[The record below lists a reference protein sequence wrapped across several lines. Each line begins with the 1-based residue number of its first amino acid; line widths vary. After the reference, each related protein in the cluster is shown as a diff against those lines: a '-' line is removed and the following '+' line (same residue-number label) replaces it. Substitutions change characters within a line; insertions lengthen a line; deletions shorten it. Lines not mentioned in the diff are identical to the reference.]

1 MNETKTKQSVTQQ
14 KSNWK
19 PWQIVLVIL
28 LGLCALPVVVPVGLG
43 LLAAAVGI
51 AVALGACVLGLLA
64 CSAACGIGMILVLA
78 ALLLG
83 GLFFIGTG
91 IVSMFHAVG
100 SGFAIL
106 GSGFMMTGSAI
117 LGTALLIGLVWLIWK
132 GILWIRARLAE
143 RKSRQRGRP
152 EPGSARRTDDGTSA
166 AERTATD
173 FTCWRE
179 RRRTAMKNKILKK
192 TLRSRQVWAA
202 AASVLALGLRW
213 EEARCFIWIT
223 KEFI

>member
-132 GILWIRARLAE
+132 GVLWIRSKAGGKKKAGSAE
-143 RKSRQRGRP
+143 P
-152 EPGSARRTDDGTSA
+152 EPEAAPGEQMTGTSA
-166 AERTATD
+166 AETD
-173 FTCWRE
+173 SNGFHLLE
-179 RRRTAMKNKILKK
+179 KK
-192 TLRSRQVWAA
+192 
-202 AASVLALGLRW
+202 
-213 EEARCFIWIT
+213 EADSDE
-223 KEFI
+223 K

>member
-43 LLAAAVGI
+43 LLAAVVGI

-83 GLFFIGTG
+83 GLFFI
-91 IVSMFHAVG
+91 V
-100 SGFAIL
+100 
-106 GSGFMMTGSAI
+106 TGSAI

-132 GILWIRARLAE
+132 GILWIRSKAGGKKKAGSAE
-143 RKSRQRGRP
+143 P
-152 EPGSARRTDDGTSA
+152 EPEAAPGEQMTGTSA
-166 AERTATD
+166 AETD
-173 FTCWRE
+173 SNGFHLLE
-179 RRRTAMKNKILKK
+179 R
-192 TLRSRQVWAA
+192 
-202 AASVLALGLRW
+202 
-213 EEARCFIWIT
+213 
-223 KEFI
+223 KETDSDEK

>member
-43 LLAAAVGI
+43 LLAAVVGI
-51 AVALGACVLGLLA
+51 AVALGACVLGLLV

-100 SGFAIL
+100 SGFTIL

-132 GILWIRARLAE
+132 GILWIRSKAGGKKKAG
-143 RKSRQRGRP
+143 SAGP
-152 EPGSARRTDDGTSA
+152 EPEAVPGEQMTGTSA
-166 AERTATD
+166 AETD
-173 FTCWRE
+173 SNGFHLLE
-179 RRRTAMKNKILKK
+179 R
-192 TLRSRQVWAA
+192 
-202 AASVLALGLRW
+202 
-213 EEARCFIWIT
+213 
-223 KEFI
+223 KETDSDEK

>member
-1 MNETKTKQSVTQQ
+1 M
-14 KSNWK
+14 
-19 PWQIVLVIL
+19 
-28 LGLCALPVVVPVGLG
+28 VPVGIG

-51 AVALGACVLGLLA
+51 AMALGACVLGLLA

-83 GLFFIGTG
+83 GLLFIGTG

-132 GILWIRARLAE
+132 GILWIRSKAGGKKKAGIAE
-143 RKSRQRGRP
+143 QEP
-152 EPGSARRTDDGTSA
+152 EAAPGEQMTGTSA
-166 AERTATD
+166 AETD
-173 FTCWRE
+173 SNGFHLLE
-179 RRRTAMKNKILKK
+179 KK
-192 TLRSRQVWAA
+192 
-202 AASVLALGLRW
+202 
-213 EEARCFIWIT
+213 EADSDE
-223 KEFI
+223 K

>member
-43 LLAAAVGI
+43 LLAAVVGI

-83 GLFFIGTG
+83 GVYGGLSGAIGMGIADLMDPVYITG
-91 IVSMFHAVG
+91 
-100 SGFAIL
+100 GFAIL

-132 GILWIRARLAE
+132 GILWIRSKAGGKKKAGSAE
-143 RKSRQRGRP
+143 P
-152 EPGSARRTDDGTSA
+152 EPEAAPGEQMTGTSA
-166 AERTATD
+166 AETD
-173 FTCWRE
+173 SNGFHLLE
-179 RRRTAMKNKILKK
+179 R
-192 TLRSRQVWAA
+192 
-202 AASVLALGLRW
+202 
-213 EEARCFIWIT
+213 
-223 KEFI
+223 KETDSDEK

>member
-19 PWQIVLVIL
+19 PWQIVLVIV
-28 LGLCALPVVVPVGLG
+28 LGLCALPVVVPVGIG

-132 GILWIRARLAE
+132 GILWIRSKAGGKKKAGSAE
-143 RKSRQRGRP
+143 P
-152 EPGSARRTDDGTSA
+152 EPEAAPGEQMTGTSA
-166 AERTATD
+166 AETD
-173 FTCWRE
+173 SNGFHLLE
-179 RRRTAMKNKILKK
+179 R
-192 TLRSRQVWAA
+192 
-202 AASVLALGLRW
+202 
-213 EEARCFIWIT
+213 
-223 KEFI
+223 KETDSDEK

>member
-19 PWQIVLVIL
+19 PWQIVLVVI
-28 LGLCALPVVVPVGLG
+28 LGLCALPVLVPVGIG

-51 AVALGACVLGLLA
+51 AMALGACLLGLLA

-91 IVSMFHAVG
+91 IVSMFHAAG

-106 GSGFMMTGSAI
+106 GSGFVMTGSAI

-132 GILWIRARLAE
+132 GILWIRSKVGGKKKA
-143 RKSRQRGRP
+143 
-152 EPGSARRTDDGTSA
+152 GSA
-166 AERTATD
+166 E
-173 FTCWRE
+173 
-179 RRRTAMKNKILKK
+179 K
-192 TLRSRQVWAA
+192 AA
-202 AASVLALGLRW
+202 AAKEDVAQGDAA
-213 EEARCFIWIT
+213 EEFRYGAEADGATESSRGCAETGDAGFHLLEE
-223 KEFI
+223 KEADSDEK

>member
-28 LGLCALPVVVPVGLG
+28 LGLCALPVVVPVGFG

-51 AVALGACVLGLLA
+51 AVALGACVLGLLI

-100 SGFAIL
+100 SGF
-106 GSGFMMTGSAI
+106 MMTGSAI

-132 GILWIRARLAE
+132 GILWIRSKAGGKKKAGSAE
-143 RKSRQRGRP
+143 P
-152 EPGSARRTDDGTSA
+152 EPEAAPGEQMTGTSA
-166 AERTATD
+166 AETD
-173 FTCWRE
+173 SNGFHLLE
-179 RRRTAMKNKILKK
+179 R
-192 TLRSRQVWAA
+192 
-202 AASVLALGLRW
+202 
-213 EEARCFIWIT
+213 
-223 KEFI
+223 KETDSDEK

>member
-28 LGLCALPVVVPVGLG
+28 LGLCALPVVVPVGFG

-91 IVSMFHAVG
+91 IVSVSMFHAVG

-132 GILWIRARLAE
+132 GILWIRSKVGGKKKAGIAE
-143 RKSRQRGRP
+143 P
-152 EPGSARRTDDGTSA
+152 EPEAAPGEQMTGTSA
-166 AERTATD
+166 AETD
-173 FTCWRE
+173 SNGFHLLE
-179 RRRTAMKNKILKK
+179 KK
-192 TLRSRQVWAA
+192 
-202 AASVLALGLRW
+202 
-213 EEARCFIWIT
+213 EADSDE
-223 KEFI
+223 K

>member
-117 LGTALLIGLVWLIWK
+117 LGTALLIGLLWLIWK
-132 GILWIRARLAE
+132 GILWIRSKVGGKKKAGSAE
-143 RKSRQRGRP
+143 P
-152 EPGSARRTDDGTSA
+152 EPEAAPGEQMTGTSA
-166 AERTATD
+166 AETD
-173 FTCWRE
+173 SNGFHLLE
-179 RRRTAMKNKILKK
+179 KK
-192 TLRSRQVWAA
+192 
-202 AASVLALGLRW
+202 
-213 EEARCFIWIT
+213 EADSDE
-223 KEFI
+223 K

>member
-19 PWQIVLVIL
+19 PWQIVLVVI
-28 LGLCALPVVVPVGLG
+28 LGLCALPVVVPVGIG

-51 AVALGACVLGLLA
+51 AAALGACVLGLLA

-91 IVSMFHAVG
+91 IVSMFHAAG

-106 GSGFMMTGSAI
+106 GSGFVMTGSAI

-132 GILWIRARLAE
+132 GILWIRSKAG
-143 RKSRQRGRP
+143 RKKKA
-152 EPGSARRTDDGTSA
+152 GSAEKAAAKEEVAQADA
-166 AERTATD
+166 AEEFRYGAEVDDATESSHGCAETGD
-173 FTCWRE
+173 AGFH
-179 RRRTAMKNKILKK
+179 L
-192 TLRSRQVWAA
+192 L
-202 AASVLALGLRW
+202 
-213 EEARCFIWIT
+213 EE
-223 KEFI
+223 KEADSDEE

>member
-1 MNETKTKQSVTQQ
+1 MRELFCCVGMLVLRKRKRGIAMNETKTKQSVTQQ

-19 PWQIVLVIL
+19 PRQIVLVIL
-28 LGLCALPVVVPVGLG
+28 LGLCALPVVVPVGVRT
-43 LLAAAVGI
+43 ACRCSRHCSST
-51 AVALGACVLGLLA
+51 GACVLGLLA

-132 GILWIRARLAE
+132 GIYGSAARLAE
-143 RKSRQRGRP
+143 RKKPAAQSRNLRQRPANR
-152 EPGSARRTDDGTSA
+152 
-166 AERTATD
+166 
-173 FTCWRE
+173 
-179 RRRTAMKNKILKK
+179 
-192 TLRSRQVWAA
+192 
-202 AASVLALGLRW
+202 
-213 EEARCFIWIT
+213 
-223 KEFI
+223 

>member
-132 GILWIRARLAE
+132 GILWIRSKVGGKKKAGRHFTENRSGA
-143 RKSRQRGRP
+143 KSRKVDK
-152 EPGSARRTDDGTSA
+152 RTGYNGL
-166 AERTATD
+166 E
-173 FTCWRE
+173 
-179 RRRTAMKNKILKK
+179 LHG
-192 TLRSRQVWAA
+192 
-202 AASVLALGLRW
+202 AASVLSRTDGSEYSVAKSMGVLS
-213 EEARCFIWIT
+213 
-223 KEFI
+223 

>member
-51 AVALGACVLGLLA
+51 AVALG
-64 CSAACGIGMILVLA
+64 ACGIGMILVLA

-132 GILWIRARLAE
+132 GILWIRSKAGGKKKAGSAE
-143 RKSRQRGRP
+143 P
-152 EPGSARRTDDGTSA
+152 EPEAAPGEQMTGTSA
-166 AERTATD
+166 AETD
-173 FTCWRE
+173 SKGFHLLE
-179 RRRTAMKNKILKK
+179 KK
-192 TLRSRQVWAA
+192 
-202 AASVLALGLRW
+202 
-213 EEARCFIWIT
+213 EADSDE
-223 KEFI
+223 K

>member
-19 PWQIVLVIL
+19 PWQIVLVVV
-28 LGLCALPVVVPVGLG
+28 LGLCALPVMVPVGIG

-51 AVALGACVLGLLA
+51 AMALGACLLGLL
-64 CSAACGIGMILVLA
+64 ACGIGMILVLA

-91 IVSMFHAVG
+91 IVSMFHAAG

-106 GSGFMMTGSAI
+106 GSGFVMTGSAI

-132 GILWIRARLAE
+132 GILWIRSKVGGKKKAGSAE
-143 RKSRQRGRP
+143 P
-152 EPGSARRTDDGTSA
+152 EPEAAPGEQMTGTSA
-166 AERTATD
+166 AETD
-173 FTCWRE
+173 SNGFHLLE
-179 RRRTAMKNKILKK
+179 KK
-192 TLRSRQVWAA
+192 
-202 AASVLALGLRW
+202 
-213 EEARCFIWIT
+213 EADSDE
-223 KEFI
+223 K

>member
-19 PWQIVLVIL
+19 PWQIVLVVI
-28 LGLCALPVVVPVGLG
+28 LGLCALPVVVPVGIG

-51 AVALGACVLGLLA
+51 AAALGACVLGLLA

-91 IVSMFHAVG
+91 IVSMFHAAG

-106 GSGFMMTGSAI
+106 GSGFVMTGSAI

-132 GILWIRARLAE
+132 GILWIRSKAG
-143 RKSRQRGRP
+143 RKKKA
-152 EPGSARRTDDGTSA
+152 GSAEKAAAKEEVAQADA
-166 AERTATD
+166 AEEFRYGAEVDDATESSHGCAETGD
-173 FTCWRE
+173 AGFH
-179 RRRTAMKNKILKK
+179 L
-192 TLRSRQVWAA
+192 L
-202 AASVLALGLRW
+202 
-213 EEARCFIWIT
+213 EE
-223 KEFI
+223 KEVDSDEE